1 MIGAAALISLL
12 NAAAVSIFGGLL
24 SASFCG
30 VLSSR
35 HDRRIFWMG
44 MAPLLIFQGAAYI
57 LWGEEFWRLVYPFLV
72 HLPLLFL
79 LRFITGKW
87 LWPAIS
93 ILSAYLFCQMRR
105 WLALL
110 AAAVLPGDALTQKL
124 AELAL
129 TVPLLLV
136 FLRFA
141 APAVR
146 QLMDHSVK
154 TQCQFGLIPA
164 LYFGFDYLTQAN
176 TELLSSDFPVVVEFM
191 PTACCGAYLIFLLYN
206 SAEERR
212 RSHLQ
217 QIQDNLKLQIAQAAR
232 EITQLRESQ
241 AQAVRYRHD
250 LRHHLQ
256 YVLTCI
262 ENNQSER
269 AKDYISGICAEIGAQ
284 QVRRYYE
291 NEAVNLILSSFVK
304 RAEKSGI
311 EMDIRGA
318 LPPLVSISDN
328 DLCVILSNALEN
340 SLHACLPLASAG
352 TPCTISVEFRFF
364 EQSGR
369 LFLQIINPCPESV
382 RFEQGIPVS
391 SRSGHGIGVQSIR
404 AFVER
409 YSGGCTFLTEN
420 GQFILRI
427 FL

>member
-30 VLSSR
+30 VLSPR
-35 HDRRIFWMG
+35 QDRRTFWTG
-44 MAPLLIFQGAAYI
+44 MTLLLVFQGVVYL
-57 LWGEEFWRLVYPFLV
+57 LWGEELWRRAYPFVV
-72 HLPLLFL
+72 HFPLLFL

-110 AAAVLPGDALTQKL
+110 AAALLPGEALTQKL
-124 AELAL
+124 AELAF
-129 TVPLLLV
+129 TVPLLLL

-146 QLMDHSVK
+146 QLMDYPVK

-164 LYFGFDYLTQAN
+164 LYCGFDYLTQAN
-176 TELLSSDFPVVVEFM
+176 TALLSSDFPVVVEFM
-191 PTACCGAYLIFLLYN
+191 PTACCGAYLIFLLHN
-206 SAEERR
+206 ADEERR

-256 YVLTCI
+256 YVMTCL
-262 ENNQSER
+262 ENNQPER
-269 AKDYISGICAEIGAQ
+269 VKEYISGICAETEAQ

-318 LPPLVSISDN
+318 LPRLISISDN

-340 SLHACLPLASAG
+340 ALHACLPLASAG
-352 TPCTISVEFRFF
+352 TPCTVRVEFRFLQ
-364 EQSGR
+364 QSGR
-369 LFLQIINPCPESV
+369 LLLQIINPCPESV
-382 RFEQGIPVS
+382 RFDQGIPVS
-391 SRSGHGIGVQSIR
+391 SRPDHGIGVQSIR
-404 AFVER
+404 AVVER
-409 YSGGCTFLTEN
+409 YGGGCTFLQEN
-420 GQFILRI
+420 RQFILRL